1 MKSEYLADLKA
12 RLASRR
18 IDRRQFI
25 ASAVA
30 AGVALPAALSM
41 QNAVLAA
48 TPKKGGRLRQG
59 FSAGST
65 SETLDA
71 LKSTGAVVELCN
83 NWCWGSNLTEVQPDG
98 SIAPELAESI
108 EASDKARTW
117 VFKLRKGVTFHNGK
131 SLTPEDVIA
140 SVNRHRAENSPSPVK
155 SLFEPIEDMH
165 KDGDDQVVI
174 RLKAPNA
181 DFPFLL
187 SDYRLVIMASDGDG
201 NVDISSG
208 NGTGPYVIETFDP
221 GVRAF
226 FKRNPDYFKADRAH
240 FDEIEHLVILDA
252 AARLNALTTG
262 AVDVIDAVEPKTAHL
277 MARVSGV
284 RIQEVTGTQSRNMVM
299 RLDTP
304 PYDNLDLRLALKLS
318 AKRQEMVD
326 KVEGGHG
333 VVGNDHQISPAQQ
346 YFNTELPQREYD
358 PDKAKFHLRK
368 AGMEGIKLE
377 LIASQAA
384 LDGAADAGLLLKES
398 AAPAGIDIT
407 VRRVPSDG
415 FWSAVWNQPGTGFVT
430 SYWGGRPTNDWMFTT
445 CCVAESNWNDTAW
458 KGTEAADRFNEL
470 IVAAR
475 SELDDNKRREMY
487 WECQRLVHED
497 GGSLVWGFT
506 NYLHG
511 LRDNVRHPEKVAG
524 NWTLDGAKNMER
536 WWFA

>member
-1 MKSEYLADLKA
+1 MKKGHIADLQKN
-12 RLASRR
+12 LTSGR

-25 ASAVA
+25 TAAVA

-41 QNAVLAA
+41 TDAVLAA

-65 SETLDA
+65 TETLDA
-71 LKSTGAVVELCN
+71 LKSTGSVVEICN

-98 SIAPELAESI
+98 SIGPELAESI
-108 EASDKARTW
+108 EGSDKGRTW

-131 SLTPEDVIA
+131 SLTPEDVID
-140 SVNRHRAENSPSPVK
+140 SVNRHRGEDSASAVK
-155 SLFEPIEDMH
+155 SLFEPIEEMR

-181 DFPFLL
+181 DFPFVL
-187 SDYRLVIMASDGDG
+187 SDYRLVIMPSDGNG
-201 NVDISSG
+201 NVDTTSG
-208 NGTGPYVIETFDP
+208 NGTGPYIIDSFYP
-221 GVRAF
+221 GVRSF

-240 FDEIEHLVILDA
+240 FDEIEHLVILDT
-252 AARLNALTTG
+252 AARQNALTTG
-262 AVDVIDAVEPKTAHL
+262 AVDVIDSIEPKTAHL
-277 MARVSGV
+277 MARVKGV

-304 PYDNLDLRLALKLS
+304 PYDNLDLRLAIKLS
-318 AKRQEMVD
+318 AKRQELVD
-326 KVEGGHG
+326 KIEGGHG
-333 VVGNDHQISPAQQ
+333 VVGNDHHISPAQQ
-346 YFNTELPQREYD
+346 YYNSELPQREYD
-358 PDKAKFHLRK
+358 PDKARFHLKK

-377 LIASQAA
+377 LLASKAA
-384 LDGAADAGLLLKES
+384 LEGAADAAILLKES
-398 AAPAGIDIT
+398 AAAAGIDIT
-407 VRRVPSDG
+407 VKRVPADG
-415 FWSAVWNQPGTGFVT
+415 FWSNVWNKPGTGFVT

-445 CCVAESNWNDTAW
+445 CCVAESNWNDSAW
-458 KGTEAADRFNEL
+458 TGTPAADRFNDL

-475 SELDDNKRREMY
+475 SELDQDKRREMY

-497 GGSLVWGFT
+497 SGTLVWGFT

-524 NWTLDGAKNMER
+524 NWTLDGAKSPER

>member
-1 MKSEYLADLKA
+1 MKTEYISELQAKLTAGK
-12 RLASRR
+12 

-25 ASAVA
+25 TAAIA
-30 AGVALPAALSM
+30 AGVALPTAISM
-41 QNAVLAA
+41 QDAVLAA

-65 SETLDA
+65 TESLDA

-83 NWCWGSNLTEVQPDG
+83 NWCWGNNLTEVQPDG

-108 EASDKARTW
+108 EASDNAQTW

-131 SLTPEDVIA
+131 SLTPEDVIH
-140 SVNRHRAENSPSPVK
+140 SVNRHRGDDSASAVK
-155 SLFEPIEDMH
+155 SLFEPIEDMR
-165 KDGDDQVVI
+165 KDGDDRVVI
-174 RLKAPNA
+174 DLKAPNA
-181 DFPFLL
+181 DFPFVL
-187 SDYRLVIMASDGDG
+187 SDYRLIIMASDGEG
-201 NVDISSG
+201 NVDITSG
-208 NGTGPYVIETFDP
+208 NGTGPYVIDTFDP

-226 FKRNPDYFKADRAH
+226 FKRNPNYFKSDRAH
-240 FDEIEHLVILDA
+240 FDEVEHLVMINA
-252 AARLNALTTG
+252 ASRQSALRTG
-262 AVDVIDAVEPKTAHL
+262 EVDVIDAVEPKTARL
-277 MARVSGV
+277 LAKVPGV

-333 VVGNDHQISPAQQ
+333 VIGNDHQISPAQQ
-346 YFNTELPQREYD
+346 YFNSELPQREYD
-358 PDKAKFHLRK
+358 PDKAKFHIKK
-368 AGMEGIKLE
+368 AGMEGIEFE
-377 LIASQAA
+377 LLASPAA
-384 LDGAADAGLLLKES
+384 LDGAADAALLLKEA
-398 AAPAGIDIT
+398 AAPAGININ
-407 VRRVPSDG
+407 VKRVPSDG
-415 FWSAVWNQPGTGFVT
+415 FWSNVWNQPGKGFVT

-470 IVAAR
+470 MVAAR
-475 SELDDNKRREMY
+475 SELDDEKRREIY